1 MKHSN
6 ILIIGLLAI
15 ILLFVAGSNLVLKAE
30 FEKIDQ
36 KDPFS
41 GYKREILKPFSYVKI
56 NGKQVGVT
64 QIQPGAA
71 FQIHYITDRK
81 MLDWKINGDTLELT
95 HKAISD
101 EAADRYFDF
110 DSKPAIYISAPKLS
124 GVDVSNTVNII
135 KGWKTTDFIL
145 NQKGK
150 STLLTEN
157 SISNLSARLNSG
169 GYLLINGKNKIGK
182 SNILV
187 KDSSELSSDKD
198 VFNSFEVSV
207 DSLAKIKLPG
217 SLYKKITKL

>member
-1 MKHSN
+1 MKQSN
-6 ILIIGLLAI
+6 FLIIGLLAV
-15 ILLFVAGSNLVLKAE
+15 ILLFVVGSNLVLKAE
-30 FEKIDQ
+30 FDKIDQ

-71 FQIHYITDRK
+71 FQIFYVTDRK
-81 MLDWKINGDTLELT
+81 MLDWKIKGDTLELT
-95 HKAISD
+95 HKGSEE
-101 EAADRYFDF
+101 EAAYRHFDF
-110 DSKPAIYISAPKLS
+110 DSKPVFYISAPKLS
-124 GVDVSNTVNII
+124 GVDASNTVNII
-135 KGWKTTDFIL
+135 KGWKTTDFTL

-157 SISNLSARLNSG
+157 SISNLSAKINSG
-169 GYLLINGKNKIGK
+169 GNLLINGKNKIGK

-187 KDSSELSSDKD
+187 KDSSELSSEKD
-198 VFNSFEVSV
+198 VFNSFEVNV

-217 SLYKKITKL
+217 SMYKKIIKL